1 MDHLYLKRVRE
12 GDTEA
17 FSYFVEK
24 YSAKSYSLAFSLV
37 KNKEV
42 ARDIV
47 QTSFLKAFKGIPK
60 FHENA
65 KFSTWLFR
73 IVVNECN
80 QTFRKKKIS
89 SIDENKELN
98 SLEMPDKE
106 DPSFQKERKKIL
118 KHAISILKPKEALV
132 IRLYY
137 LCELNHEEIS
147 DITGVSLSNSKVIL
161 HRARINLKDIL
172 EKHFADEIES
182 LR

>member
-1 MDHLYLKRVRE
+1 MDIVYLKKVRE

-37 KNKEV
+37 KNEEI

-47 QTSFLKAFKGIPK
+47 QTSFLKAYKGLHK
-60 FHENA
+60 FREDA

-80 QTFRKKKIS
+80 QNFRKKKIS
-89 SIDENKELN
+89 GIEKNIEINELRQESDENKTYFTE
-98 SLEMPDKE
+98 K
-106 DPSFQKERKKIL
+106 KKIL
-118 KHAISILKPKEALV
+118 KDAIRRLKPKEAMV

-137 LCELNHEEIS
+137 LCELNHEEIKE
-147 DITGVSLSNSKVIL
+147 ITGLSLSNSKVIL
-161 HRARINLKDIL
+161 HRARKNLKEIL
-172 EKHFADEIES
+172 ENQFAEELES